1 VGDAGGL
8 IRPRRQ
14 SPAPGRNVGAMRI
27 VIAGG
32 HGKIALL
39 LGRLLTER
47 ADSAVGLI
55 RNPAQSTDLSA
66 LGIEPVLLDLE
77 TAAVEA
83 AAKVLAGA
91 DAAVFAAGAG
101 PNSGAA
107 RKETVDLAAS
117 VLLADACEQA
127 GVSRF
132 VQISSIG
139 VESVRNVAPAP
150 DDEVFTVYLRAK
162 LAAED
167 DLRRRSLAWTVLRPV
182 GLTDE
187 PATGRV
193 LLAPS
198 VERGTVPR
206 ADVAAVVLGL
216 LDEPRSAGLV
226 LELLT
231 GEVPVTDAIAAA
243 LASN

>member
-1 VGDAGGL
+1 
-8 IRPRRQ
+8 
-14 SPAPGRNVGAMRI
+14 MRI

-39 LGRLLTER
+39 LGRMLAER
-47 ADSAVGLI
+47 GDSVVGLI

-66 LGIEPVLLDLE
+66 LGIEPVVLDLE
-77 TAAVEA
+77 TAGAEAV
-83 AAKVLAGA
+83 AKVLAGA

-132 VQISSIG
+132 VQISAIG
-139 VESVRNVAPAP
+139 VESVRNVAPTP

-167 DLRRRSLAWTVLRPV
+167 DLRRRSLAWTVLRPG

-216 LDEPRSAGLV
+216 LDEPGTAGLV

-231 GEVPVTDAIAAA
+231 GEVPVTDAIAAS